1 MDNVL
6 LVEPHSTTKRER
18 ERGLGKGCWWLRS
31 VVLVGNELLRV
42 MPVTANSLHH
52 TVSLVPAHQLL
63 SNSLSHLPA
72 KGEMDVMEHLV
83 SVFLMLLFMQVK
95 YAV

>member
-1 MDNVL
+1 MNNVL

-31 VVLVGNELLRV
+31 VVLVGNELLWV
-42 MPVTANSLHH
+42 MPVTASSLHH
-52 TVSLVPAHQLL
+52 TVSLVPAHQSLI
-63 SNSLSHLPA
+63 NSLSHLPA